1 MKPHGARRARG
12 RPRAF
17 DRAEALAK
25 AMDVFWAKG
34 YDGASLA
41 DLTEAMGIN
50 PPSLYAAFGSKEAL
64 FLEAVR
70 LYSARE
76 GGPDW
81 DAVLEAPSARA
92 GIARLLEES
101 AIAYT
106 QRGKPRG
113 CMIALGAL
121 HDTGANASVCAT
133 LRACRAENLAKLRRR
148 LERAVAE
155 REIPKTVDC
164 DAVASFYLSVQHGMS
179 ILARD
184 GASRATL
191 LAVARA
197 AMDAWASLT
206 SPHGGERD
214 AGTDAPPKRGRR

>member
-1 MKPHGARRARG
+1 
-12 RPRAF
+12 
-17 DRAEALAK
+17 
-25 AMDVFWAKG
+25 MDVFWAKG

-41 DLTEAMGIN
+41 ELTDAMGIN

-70 LYSARE
+70 IYSARE

-81 DAVLEAPSARA
+81 DAVLDASSARE

-101 AIAYT
+101 AIAFT

-121 HDTGANASVCAT
+121 HDTGENTSVCAK
-133 LRACRAENLAKLRRR
+133 LRACRAENLAKLRQR

-155 REIPKTVDC
+155 GEIPGTVDC

-184 GASRATL
+184 GASRTTL

-197 AMDAWASLT
+197 AMDAWTSLT
-206 SPHGGERD
+206 SPRTGEHD
-214 AGTDAPPKRGRR
+214 AGADVRPKRGR